1 MLYDLSKEIDK
12 SKFKARCDSALE
24 KGSLVDFT
32 EKREITNPQKNYL
45 HLILGYFALET
56 GNTLEYVKDIYFKR
70 QCNKDIFIIEKEDK
84 LIGKTIKYI
93 RSVMDLDT
101 TESSLAIERFRNWSS
116 TTANIYLPEPNEDR
130 FLNEIRIEID
140 KNRKYL

>member
-12 SKFKARCDSALE
+12 SKFKTRCESALE

-32 EKREITNPQKNYL
+32 DKKESSNPQKNYL
-45 HLILGYFALET
+45 HLILGYFAIET
-56 GNTLEYVKDIYFKR
+56 GNTLEYVKDVYFKR
-70 QCNKDIFIIEKEDK
+70 ECNKDIFIREREDRLTEKK
-84 LIGKTIKYI
+84 VKYI
-93 RSVMDLDT
+93 RGTMDLDSA
-101 TESSLAIERFRNWSS
+101 ELSLAIDRFRNWSS

-140 KNRKYL
+140 KNRRYL